1 MLEEFADS
9 LSPADH
15 VYLCDIFGSARE
27 KAGNLTIN
35 ELVNKIPG
43 ANHLDLS
50 ESQVLDAHGRAVYL
64 FMGAGDVQKY
74 MNAFKTYL
82 ETEKTA

>member
-1 MLEEFADS
+1 MNLRKSFN
-9 LSPADH
+9 ADH

-35 ELVNKIPG
+35 DLINKIAG
-43 ANHLDLS
+43 AKHLDLNDNKS
-50 ESQVLDAHGRAVYL
+50 LESHGSAVYL

-74 MNAFKTYL
+74 MSAFKSYL
-82 ETEKTA
+82 EKEETV